1 MQMPS
6 LKPFLHRRKTKTKTL
21 SRYRMKP
28 CGFLLSQYGM
38 IDHALLNG
46 CSEHLQKITSLNC

>member
-21 SRYRMKP
+21 SRYICAAP
-28 CGFLLSQYGM
+28 NLG
-38 IDHALLNG
+38 
-46 CSEHLQKITSLNC
+46 QKAYCHS